1 MGIFVII
8 KLIVKDSC
16 TLIAILTNSLLIY
29 LALTKSPPK
38 MGNYKYLLC
47 YFSVLSITYVTL
59 DFLAAPYVYTFEA
72 SSVLLM
78 DLRNTIFTEYPAVA
92 FLIIV
97 SACGCFGA
105 TLAAIAINFIYRLWA
120 LERKGR
126 LRYFE
131 GKLLIAWIL
140 LSLFTGF
147 LSACVFWTTGPNDQI
162 NNYIRHNLKE
172 EYDLDVDQTSYIAFV
187 YWKSENRVDYL
198 NILDTSKLMIV
209 NIIMIIPFSI
219 IFYCGLKSYYQIKEL
234 ISKGENEFS
243 RRLQMQLYKALVA
256 QTFIPTLFL
265 FIPVSLF
272 LVGPLIGINVTWALR
287 AVTVFFSIY
296 LATESLPIIFLVD
309 DYRTA
314 IANIFRRC
322 LSKPQ
327 VATVSVHDSD

>member
-120 LERKGR
+120 LER
-126 LRYFE
+126 YF
-131 GKLLIAWIL
+131 
-140 LSLFTGF
+140 
-147 LSACVFWTTGPNDQI
+147 
-162 NNYIRHNLKE
+162 
-172 EYDLDVDQTSYIAFV
+172 
-187 YWKSENRVDYL
+187 
-198 NILDTSKLMIV
+198 
-209 NIIMIIPFSI
+209 
-219 IFYCGLKSYYQIKEL
+219 
-234 ISKGENEFS
+234 
-243 RRLQMQLYKALVA
+243 
-256 QTFIPTLFL
+256 
-265 FIPVSLF
+265 
-272 LVGPLIGINVTWALR
+272 
-287 AVTVFFSIY
+287 
-296 LATESLPIIFLVD
+296 
-309 DYRTA
+309 
-314 IANIFRRC
+314 
-322 LSKPQ
+322 
-327 VATVSVHDSD
+327 